1 MRLAVMSDV
10 HGNLPALEAVLK
22 DLQQY
27 EPDGVIVAGDF
38 VGGPQPVETIRLLR
52 SLECWMI
59 RGNGDSGLVEH
70 AAGNAPAAEY
80 VCLQFALARWANAHV
95 DQETLDFLRSLPEQR
110 VVHIPGTPAIRV
122 VHGSPRNPSE
132 SIFPDRDLAALD
144 LALAQIGEPV
154 LVCGHTHIPWSLERN
169 GRLAL
174 NSGAVA
180 GPLNGEVGAQY
191 ALLIWQGDRWQV
203 VHRTVPYDLERI
215 RTAFRESGLLEQGG
229 ALARAFLL
237 SIETGKNV
245 AEDFL
250 SYAYDLTAQA
260 GFKGNDVVPDN
271 IWEQAATTLDW
282 DSYGVWLQE
291 ESLDETKRMY

>member
-10 HGNLPALEAVLK
+10 HGNLPALEAVLQ

-38 VGGPQPVETIRLLR
+38 VGGPHPVETIHLLR
-52 SLECWMI
+52 SLDSWMI
-59 RGNGDSGLVEH
+59 RGNGDSVLVEH

-80 VCLQFALARWANAHV
+80 VCLQFALARWANTHV
-95 DQETLDFLRSLPEQR
+95 DQETLDFLKSLPEQR
-110 VVHIPGTPAIRV
+110 VVHLPGAAAIRV

-132 SIFPDRDLAALD
+132 SIFPDRDLGALD
-144 LALAQIGEPV
+144 LALAQISEPV

-191 ALLIWQGDRWQV
+191 ARLIWQGDRWQV

-215 RTAFRESGLLEQGG
+215 RVAFRESGLLEQGG

-237 SIETGKNV
+237 SIETGENV
-245 AEDFL
+245 AKDFL
-250 SYAYDLTAQA
+250 AYAYGLTTAA
-260 GFKGNDVVPDN
+260 ELEEGNVVPDDV
-271 IWEQAATTLDW
+271 WEQAAATFDW
-282 DSYGVWLQE
+282 GSYEVCG
-291 ESLDETKRMY
+291 